1 MLKRRNKCTWTMM
14 EDSRTNHNDDNKT
27 SDSHWTSKHKDR
39 KSEETDW
46 NIGLTLP
53 YLLCLSQART
63 LISNA
68 ICCGVF
74 EFNGLVWKTVVL
86 GDCCSCCLYWWNFL
100 PSLLTIYCNKYWME
114 GGVKSV
120 YGISTISWIKT

>member
-39 KSEETDW
+39 TSEETDG
-46 NIGLTLP
+46 NIGLTPP

-86 GDCCSCCLYWWNFL
+86 GDCCSGRLLFWKTVVLGDCC
-100 PSLLTIYCNKYWME
+100 SGRLLFWETVVRVVYI
-114 GGVKSV
+114 GGIF
-120 YGISTISWIKT
+120 YHHY